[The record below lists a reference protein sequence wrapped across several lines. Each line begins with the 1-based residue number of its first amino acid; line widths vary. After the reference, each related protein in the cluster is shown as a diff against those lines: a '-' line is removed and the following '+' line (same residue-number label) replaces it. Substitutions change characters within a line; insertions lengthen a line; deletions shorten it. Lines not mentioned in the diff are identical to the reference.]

1 MRASSKAS
9 FAPSS
14 GVQSRA
20 GRAGRQ
26 SRYLAQAD
34 WRPCFVA
41 PRGVDRALATPPQ
54 RLGWMGAYQYV
65 AVDAL
70 GKERKGVLEGDTP
83 RQVRGLLRERDLIP
97 VEVTEIE
104 GKRTVARKRFAPVRS
119 LSALDLALMTRQLAT
134 LARAGLPLD
143 EALQAVS
150 EQSEKARMKST
161 LLGVRARVLE
171 GHTLAAGLEEFP
183 SAFPI
188 IYRATIAAGEQA
200 GRLDTV
206 LERLADYTEARHS
219 LRQKVSHALIYPIVL
234 TCLAIAIITLML
246 VYVVPKVVG
255 VFESTGQALPILTR
269 GLIAMSGFLQSWWW
283 LLITGLVLGV
293 VGLRRFFGQDAPRR
307 ALHGWLLRLPVIG
320 RVTRG
325 LNTARFTRTLSILSS
340 SGVPVLEALSISAS
354 VVTNLPMRDAVEEAT
369 VRVREGGAIGAALSR
384 SKLFPAMSVHLIS
397 SGEASGELDSML
409 ERAASHQESEM
420 DSLLSTMLSILEPAL
435 IIFMGLIVLAIVMA
449 ILLPIFQLNQLIA

>member
-1 MRASSKAS
+1 
-9 FAPSS
+9 
-14 GVQSRA
+14 
-20 GRAGRQ
+20 
-26 SRYLAQAD
+26 
-34 WRPCFVA
+34 
-41 PRGVDRALATPPQ
+41 
-54 RLGWMGAYQYV
+54 MGAYQYV
-65 AVDAL
+65 AVDSL
-70 GKERKGVLEGDTP
+70 GKERKGVIEGDTP

-104 GKRTVARKRFAPVRS
+104 GKRTLRRKRLPVGKGI
-119 LSALDLALMTRQLAT
+119 SALDLALTTRQLAT
-134 LARAGLPLD
+134 LSRAGLPL
-143 EALQAVS
+143 EEVLQAVS
-150 EQSEKARMKST
+150 EQSEKPRTKST
-161 LLGVRARVLE
+161 LLGVRAKVLE

-234 TCLAIAIITLML
+234 TVLAITIITLML

-255 VFESTGQALPILTR
+255 VFETTGQTLPVLTR
-269 GLIAMSGFLQSWWW
+269 GLIALSSFLQGWWW
-283 LLITGLVLGV
+283 LLLIGLVAGV
-293 VGLRRFFGQDAPRR
+293 AAVRRILLQEAPRR
-307 ALHGWLLRLPVIG
+307 AVHRWLLKLPVIG
-320 RVTRG
+320 RVIRG

-340 SGVPVLEALSISAS
+340 SGVPVLEALNISAS
-354 VVTNLPMRDAVEEAT
+354 VVTNLPMRDAVEAAT
-369 VRVREGGAIGAALSR
+369 VRVREGGAIGASLSR
-384 SKLFPAMSVHLIS
+384 SGLFPAMSVHLIS

-409 ERAASHQESEM
+409 ERAAAHQESEM
-420 DSLLSTMLSILEPAL
+420 DSLLSTMLSVLEPAL